1 MYLDCCQISSFLPW
15 LPEDS
20 DLLLAEVVASGKES
34 IEDINFKLI
43 YEEHF
48 QEKVIDGQYLQKWFE
63 KYLTYNRYSE
73 T

>member
-1 MYLDCCQISSFLPW
+1 M
-15 LPEDS
+15 
-20 DLLLAEVVASGKES
+20 VASGKES